1 MKLTRIR
8 QEMANAKVDGI
19 IVLEPNNR
27 RYLSGFTGTAANL
40 LITAD
45 QAFLI
50 TDFRYIEQATAQAP
64 DFKIVKSAG
73 GATLQPLVDLIRE
86 KNVRRVAFEPDY
98 LVFDGYNY
106 LREALGS
113 EALVPLRGVVEKI
126 RQIKDAKEIELIR
139 KAQSI
144 TEQALEKTL
153 PLIKPGISEREIALE
168 LETWM
173 RRLGASK
180 TGFDTII
187 ASGTRSSLPHGV
199 ASDKLIEKGDFVTI
213 DCGAVYQGY
222 CGDLTRTYVVGE
234 ANDEQRRIYDI
245 VLKAQMAALNGLK
258 AGITGR
264 VGDSFAR
271 SIINGAGYE
280 ENFGHGLGHCV
291 GLAIHENPRL
301 SPADETVLQA
311 GMVITVEPGIY
322 IPGWGGVRIEDTV
335 AITEN
340 GIDNLTTIA
349 KDLRIL

>member
-1 MKLTRIR
+1 MRLTKMR
-8 QEMANAKVDGI
+8 QRMAEAKVDGAI
-19 IVLEPNNR
+19 IMEPNNR
-27 RYLSGFTGTAANL
+27 RYLSGFTGSAANL
-40 LITAD
+40 LVTSD
-45 QAFLI
+45 QALLV

-64 DFKIVKSAG
+64 AFKIVKSAG
-73 GATLQPLVDLIRE
+73 GTSLQPLVDLIGGM
-86 KNVRRVAFEPDY
+86 KLRRVAFESDY

-106 LREALGS
+106 LREALGA
-113 EALVPLRGVVEKI
+113 EVLVPLKGIVEGI
-126 RQIKDAKEIELIR
+126 RQIKDQSEIELIH

-153 PLIKPGISEREIALE
+153 LLIKPGVSERAIALE

-173 RRLGASK
+173 RRLGADK

-187 ASGTRSSLPHGV
+187 ASGQRSSLPHGV
-199 ASDKLIEKGDFVTI
+199 ASDKMVEQGDFVTI

-222 CGDLTRTYVVGE
+222 CGDLTRTYVVG
-234 ANDEQRRIYDI
+234 AATAEQRRIYDI
-245 VLKAQMAALNGLK
+245 VLQAQMAALDGLK

-271 SIINGAGYE
+271 TIITEAGHGDQ
-280 ENFGHGLGHCV
+280 FGHGLGHCV

-301 SPADETVLQA
+301 SPAEDAVIQA

-335 AITEN
+335 AVTEN
-340 GIDNLTTIA
+340 GITNLTTIA
-349 KDLRIL
+349 KDLMIL

>member
-1 MKLTRIR
+1 
-8 QEMANAKVDGI
+8 MAEAKVDGAI
-19 IVLEPNNR
+19 IMEPSNR
-27 RYLSGFTGTAANL
+27 RYLSGFTGSAANL
-40 LITAD
+40 LVTAEE
-45 QAFLI
+45 ALLI

-73 GATLQPLVDLIRE
+73 GTSLQPLVDLIRGM
-86 KNVRRVAFEPDY
+86 KLQRVAFESDY

-106 LREALGS
+106 LREALGGD
-113 EALVPLRGVVEKI
+113 ALVPLKGVVERI
-126 RQIKDAKEIELIR
+126 RQIKNPGEIQLIR

-153 PLIKPGISEREIALE
+153 PLIKPGVSEREIALE

-173 RRLGASK
+173 RRLGADK
-180 TGFDTII
+180 TGFDTIV

-199 ASDKLIEKGDFVTI
+199 ASDKLIEQGDFVTI

-222 CGDLTRTYVVGE
+222 CGDLTRTYVVGGGS
-234 ANDEQRRIYDI
+234 APTAEQRRIYDI
-245 VLKAQMAALNGLK
+245 VLRAQKAALEGLK

-264 VGDSFAR
+264 AGDSYAR
-271 SIINGAGYE
+271 DIIAGAGHGDH
-280 ENFGHGLGHCV
+280 FGHGLGHCV
-291 GLAIHENPRL
+291 GLAIHESPRL
-301 SPADETVLQA
+301 SPTDETVIQA

-335 AITEN
+335 AVTEN

-349 KDLRIL
+349 KDLMIL